1 MTPEQEREFY
11 ASPEHL
17 AAAGPAV
24 AVRARPGLRQVTYAP
39 PPIGPQTATVAA
51 SMERRIIKLEP

>member
-17 AAAGPAV
+17 AAAGPAA
-24 AVRARPGLRQVTYAP
+24 AVRRRPGLRQVTYAP
-39 PPIGPQTATVAA
+39 ASCGPRTVTVAA